1 MPFHFPLAAVLRYR
15 ESIERRERLVLE
27 RIQQEIARVELQIRQ
42 IEDACSG
49 ASERRG
55 AELARGMSAAEMQ
68 SAYEYQQALEQQGD
82 TLRSQWLEWK
92 KRWRQQLTAYDLAR
106 RNRET
111 LERLRAKQL
120 EIYSREQAKR
130 GQAIIDDLFL
140 SRRRGSN

>member
-42 IEDACSG
+42 IEDACSR

-92 KRWRQQLTAYDLAR
+92 KRWRQQLTAYELAR

-120 EIYSREQAKR
+120 EIYSREQAKH

>member
-42 IEDACSG
+42 IEDACSR

-92 KRWRQQLTAYDLAR
+92 KRWRQQLTAYELAR

>member
-15 ESIERRERLVLE
+15 ESIERRERLALE

-42 IEDACSG
+42 IEDACSR

-92 KRWRQQLTAYDLAR
+92 KRWRQQLTAYELAR